1 MCLSLSKK
9 ILLIT
14 LLVCV
19 SQFSL
24 FSHSNPIKDDGGLI
38 PEGFELQVKI
48 RLRAMDCVVVP
59 RLNED
64 VKLFL
69 SRYIFKHAK
78 YTEKMLGNAALYFP
92 VFDQLLKEKNLPV
105 GLKALSILE
114 SWLDLGATSHVGAGG
129 LWQLMPA
136 TARMYGLTVNSQVD
150 ERRDIYR
157 STEAALT
164 LLARLH
170 EIYGDWGLALAA
182 YNAGP
187 LRVNRAIKKA
197 GGEVN
202 SFWSIAPYL
211 PRETQQFIP
220 KFIALSYLLNHY
232 ADHDIFPEFPD
243 LDLQFIDVIK
253 VHQKLQFSEI
263 AKVTSLDMEVIKA
276 LNPAYKERYIPAGKN
291 GFNLVLP
298 ARVMPVMEE
307 YLMLTDRSDRNSF
320 ISGLEIPPA
329 EESPT
334 FEDIRVNYIESVH
347 YVKEGET
354 LASIA
359 HQYNIDV
366 TRLYLWNHLT
376 HDYLTTGQELLVFMP
391 FEKYMELRKAN
402 YADLAELPTIESL
415 DLQKIT
421 SLAPYVISLPSK
433 SYLERYEIHVIRPN
447 ESLWDICLKYN
458 IPDVKSLM
466 YINGFSDHTSFSP
479 GTPLRV
485 KLLFSIPTLQEKEVA
500 LGAGR

>member
-1 MCLSLSKK
+1 MCLSLLKK

-14 LLVCV
+14 LLLSV
-19 SQFSL
+19 SQISV
-24 FSHSNPIKDDGGLI
+24 FSHTTPIEDDGGLI
-38 PEGFELQVKI
+38 PEGFELQVKL

-69 SRYIFKHAK
+69 SRYIFKHPK
-78 YTEKMLGNAALYFP
+78 YTERMLGNAALYFP

-157 STEAALT
+157 STEAALN
-164 LLARLH
+164 LLTRLH

-187 LRVNRAIKKA
+187 LRVNRAIEKA
-197 GGEVN
+197 GGEAT
-202 SFWSIAPYL
+202 SFWAIAPYL

-232 ADHDIFPEFPD
+232 SDHEIFPEFPD

-253 VHQKLQFSEI
+253 VYQKLNFSEI
-263 AKVTSLDMEVIKA
+263 EKVTSLDLSIIKS
-276 LNPAYKERYIPAGKN
+276 LNPAYKGNYIPAGKN

-320 ISGLEIPPA
+320 ISGLQIPPA
-329 EESPT
+329 SEEPA
-334 FEDIRVNYIESVH
+334 FEDVRVNYIESVH
-347 YVKEGET
+347 YVGEGET
-354 LASIA
+354 LKGIA
-359 HQYNIDV
+359 KKYNIDV

-376 HDYLTTGQELLVFMP
+376 HDYLTVGQELLVFMP
-391 FEKYMELRKAN
+391 FEKYLEIRKAT
-402 YADLAELPTIESL
+402 YSGMAVLPSIESL
-415 DLQKIT
+415 DFLQVT
-421 SLAPYVISLPSK
+421 SLNPYEIKPPSY
-433 SYLERYEIHVIRPN
+433 SFLERYEIHVIAPN
-447 ESLWDICLKYN
+447 ESLWDICLKYD
-458 IPDVKSLM
+458 IPDVRALM
-466 YINGFSDHTSFSP
+466 NINGFSDHTSFTP
-479 GTPLRV
+479 GTPLKV
-485 KLLFSIPTLQEKEVA
+485 KLLFSLPAQEKEVA
-500 LGAGR
+500 LSAGK